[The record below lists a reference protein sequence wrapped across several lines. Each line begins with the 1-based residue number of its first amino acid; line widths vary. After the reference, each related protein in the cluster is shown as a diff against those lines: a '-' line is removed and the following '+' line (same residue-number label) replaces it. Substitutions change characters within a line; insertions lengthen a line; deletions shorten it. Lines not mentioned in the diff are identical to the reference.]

1 LCFRVLNPPGGR
13 SNNIFGFAEEEK
25 PAVNV
30 KQQVT
35 EPAGVTTIGGAP
47 QQQTQSAHRMKSTLF
62 DDPSQNPSK
71 PRTGYNPITGKTYE
85 EEESVRR
92 QAEQDKKAEVAQT
105 ETITSNTSPND
116 LNGKS
121 RDVHT
126 SSRVLQPP
134 GGKTTRL
141 W

>member
-1 LCFRVLNPPGGR
+1 M
-13 SNNIFGFAEEEK
+13 
-25 PAVNV
+25 
-30 KQQVT
+30 KQQIT

-62 DDPSQNPSK
+62 DDPCQNPSK

-85 EEESVRR
+85 EEEIVRR
-92 QAEQDKKAEVAQT
+92 QAEQDKKVEVAQT
-105 ETITSNTSPND
+105 ETTTSNTSSNE

-121 RDVHT
+121 RADVHT